1 MNTQRRIFSLSFPA
15 LALCAAFFG
24 APAQAGWWGSGTGV
38 SGSGNV
44 QKQERAVS
52 GFSRIH
58 TGLSAEVEIRQ
69 GATESVIVETDD
81 NLQSLVETA
90 VENGT
95 LKIRSADK
103 NRYPDTKN
111 LKITVFLKNID
122 EVVLG
127 GSGRIFSD
135 KLDTPK
141 LQLTIA
147 GAGGMDVKALQTSS
161 LKVSIGGSGSF
172 TAAGSAQQIV
182 GNIGGS
188 GNLRMEKLEAQD
200 VNISIGGS
208 GQVQT
213 WAKERLHLSIGG
225 SGNVSYYGDPK
236 VTKSIG
242 GSGSVRRLGAA
253 PL

>member
-1 MNTQRRIFSLSFPA
+1 MNMQRRFFPLILSLITLIFVL
-15 LALCAAFFG
+15 FG
-24 APAQAGWWGSGTGV
+24 APAHAGWWGSGTGV
-38 SGSGNV
+38 AGSGNV

-69 GATESVIVETDD
+69 GATESVMVETDD

-135 KLDTPK
+135 KLETPK

-147 GAGGMDVKALQTSS
+147 GAGSMGVKSLQTSS

-213 WAKERLHLSIGG
+213 WAKERLQLSIGG

-242 GSGSVRRLGAA
+242 GSGSVRRLGVA